1 MSENLEAIEDLQ
13 ARMAFQDDTIGALN
27 DQIAKLSGEV
37 VSLQQ
42 QLRELYKKLDEVA
55 YEMEQGK
62 TGASAGNEPPP
73 HY

>member
-62 TGASAGNEPPP
+62 AGASAGNEPPP